1 MPEKKNQ
8 QKASK
13 NKKDAFKTK
22 ASRSDPDG
30 SYTGVPLNS
39 AEKPVQDADDL

>member
-1 MPEKKNQ
+1 MSDKKNVE
-8 QKASK
+8 KTSK

-22 ASRSDPDG
+22 ASRSDPEG
-30 SYTGVPLNS
+30 SYTGIPLNS